1 MIKYF
6 IIFSLACLPLCLA
19 AQTQKNIVLT
29 DFSFSFLGTGDVR
42 ATSIGINYHRFFS
55 KRFGFNAAINKTSGR
70 GGDIFFGPEVSQIQF
85 DNLRIIS
92 NDNVIYTS
100 IADYTIANIGASYRV
115 NESTN
120 QSLIVAA
127 GINHKWIQSS
137 RISGNSSIV
146 ENGRE
151 FIIANIEIQ
160 QERELAPYVAID
172 YVYYLFGD
180 ASLGIHLAVHAGGNI
195 VSSAGLNV
203 GFRF

>member
-1 MIKYF
+1 
-6 IIFSLACLPLCLA
+6 
-19 AQTQKNIVLT
+19 VLT
-29 DFSFSFLGTGDVR
+29 DYSFSFLGTGDVT

-55 KRFGFNAAINKTSGR
+55 KRFGFNAAISKTSGR
-70 GGDIFFGPEVSQIQF
+70 GGDLFLGPGDSQIQF
-85 DNLRIIS
+85 DNLGIVS

-100 IADYTIANIGASYRV
+100 IADYLIANIGVSYRV

-127 GINHKWIQSS
+127 GINHKWIQSI
-137 RISGNSSIV
+137 RINGNSSFV

-151 FIIANIEIQ
+151 FIIANIAIQ

-203 GFRF
+203 GYRF